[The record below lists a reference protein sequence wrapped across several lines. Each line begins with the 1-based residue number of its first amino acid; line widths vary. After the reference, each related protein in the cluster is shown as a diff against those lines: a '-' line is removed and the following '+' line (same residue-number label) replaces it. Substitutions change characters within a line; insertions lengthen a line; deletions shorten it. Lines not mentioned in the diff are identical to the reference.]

1 MSHFEHVIR
10 LQELDQQ
17 IEDAER
23 EMRDILKQINVEK
36 IESLNDIHDVK
47 LRARYDRLQLKIKDL
62 SV

>member
-23 EMRDILKQINVEK
+23 EMRDILKQINVE
-36 IESLNDIHDVK
+36 
-47 LRARYDRLQLKIKDL
+47 R
-62 SV
+62 